1 MIKDMNILYEDTQ
14 NSGLCQTCRS
24 CNPKQTHRLPGHGE
38 PFKKSYQHD
47 FW

>member
-14 NSGLCQTCRS
+14 ILVCVKPAGS

-38 PFKKSYQHD
+38 PFKKSYQ
-47 FW
+47 

>member
-1 MIKDMNILYEDTQ
+1 MIKDMNILYED
-14 NSGLCQTCRS
+14 
-24 CNPKQTHRLPGHGE
+24 KQTHRLPGHGE